1 MNNQLPEHFFAT
13 DGALYDTRRQE
24 WHKSPPLRPVYMRH
38 FVEIDT
44 AAEFK
49 ASLRAGA
56 HTFPG
61 GYTLALITTD
71 GGAFCFDC
79 ARKEARRILD
89 SIRGKY
95 HDGWQVNGLINADEH
110 DGTTRCD
117 HCNGII
123 SGPFDDEE
131 LQP

>member
-1 MNNQLPEHFFAT
+1 MNNQLPAHLFAAD
-13 DGALYDTRRQE
+13 DGALYDTRRQD
-24 WHKSPPLRPVYMRH
+24 WHKMPPLRQVYRRH

-44 AAEFK
+44 TAQFK

-61 GYTLALITTD
+61 GYSLAFVTTD
-71 GGAFCFDC
+71 GGAICFAC
-79 ARKEARRILD
+79 ARKEARLILD
-89 SIRGKY
+89 SIRGRY
-95 HDGWQVNGLINADEH
+95 HDGWQVDGLINADEH

-123 SGPFDDEE
+123 SGPFDKEA
-131 LQP
+131 L